1 MKTIAQYNPRFSPC
15 VGGGETYV
23 SNLVLNIKKYN
34 FDIIT
39 NSLPGFLL
47 EEVFSENTLVKR
59 FLPYDRN
66 LSPFNN
72 SIISK
77 LSFPYRFSSDILRL
91 RKKNKYLK
99 KSTYDLI
106 HFHGIG
112 FCNNLLRVDTWTKT
126 MIFSKLID
134 FSEINTPK
142 VITIHN
148 LFSSLNP
155 DPVFKT
161 YEQNI
166 IDQFE
171 CIICVDKNIETYVRH
186 HSNLINKYKKIYFIP
201 NSIDIDKFSFS
212 KIESKNKLVIGFVGR
227 FEYSRGIDMLKLL
240 IENLPNFC
248 ELHITCNQIQGVN
261 NPNVYFHG
269 FLPEN
274 DVPSFIKNVDIIFNP
289 VLVEG
294 ISRITL
300 EAMSCGR
307 PVIMIDKGDRYPIFN
322 RNTGYIIK
330 ENIDELLFLLEYLYD
345 NENELKEIGYNARQI
360 IEKEFSNEIIIP
372 KIIRIY
378 DELIES

>member
-39 NSLPGFLL
+39 NSLPDFLL

-72 SIISK
+72 FIINK

-91 RKKNKYLK
+91 RKKNEYLK

-112 FCNNLLRVDTWTKT
+112 FCNDLLRVDTWINAT
-126 MIFSKLID
+126 IFSKLID
-134 FSEINTPK
+134 FNEINTPK

-155 DPVFKT
+155 DPIFKA

-171 CIICVDKNIETYVRH
+171 YIICVDKNIETYVRDY
-186 HSNLINKYKKIYFIP
+186 SDLMNEDKKIYFIP
-201 NSIDIDKFSFS
+201 NSVDIDNFSFS

-227 FEYSRGIDMLKLL
+227 FERSRGINMLKLL
-240 IENLPNFC
+240 IETLPNFC

-261 NPNVYFHG
+261 NTNVYFHG
-269 FLPEN
+269 VLPEN
-274 DVPSFIKNVDIIFNP
+274 NVPSFIKSMNIIFNP

-307 PVIMIDKGDRYPIFN
+307 PVIMLNNGDRYPVIN
-322 RNTGYIIK
+322 GKTGYLIK
-330 ENIDELLFLLEYLYD
+330 EDINELLSLLEYLYS
-345 NENELKEIGYNARQI
+345 NENELKEVGYNARQI

-378 DELIES
+378 DELTET

>member
-15 VGGGETYV
+15 IGGGETYV

-34 FDIIT
+34 FNIIT
-39 NSLPGFLL
+39 NSLPYSPL
-47 EEVFSENTLVKR
+47 EENFSENTLVKR

-66 LSPFNN
+66 LLPFNN
-72 SIISK
+72 FIISK
-77 LSFPYRFSSDILRL
+77 LSFPYRFCSDILRL
-91 RKKNKYLK
+91 QRKNEYLK

-112 FCNNLLRVDTWTKT
+112 FCNNLLRVDTWINS
-126 MIFSKLID
+126 MIFSKFID

-148 LFSSLNP
+148 LFSSLNNNP
-155 DPVFKT
+155 IFEK
-161 YEQNI
+161 YELNM

-171 CIICVDKNIETYVRH
+171 SIICVDKNIEIYVKNY
-186 HSNLINKYKKIYFIP
+186 SCLMNKDKKIHFIP
-201 NSIDIDKFSFS
+201 NSVDINKFSFS
-212 KIESKNKLVIGFVGR
+212 ELELKDKLVIGFVGR
-227 FEYSRGIDMLKLL
+227 FEYSRGIDILKLL

-248 ELHITCNQIQGVN
+248 ELHITCNQILGVN

-269 FLPEN
+269 ILPEN
-274 DVPSFIKNVDIIFNP
+274 DIPSFIKSMDIIFNP

-307 PVIMIDKGDRYPIFN
+307 PVIMIDKGDRYPVFN
-322 RNTGYIIK
+322 GKTGYIIK

-345 NENELKEIGYNARQI
+345 NENKLKEIGYNARQTV
-360 IEKEFSNEIIIP
+360 EREFSNEVIIP

-378 DELIES
+378 DELIE